1 MNNKIQI
8 PSGAIGQIAEYREQ
22 IIEDYRENPF
32 IEALPNILDK
42 EEAIYKLTN
51 YPPFNENERLLEG
64 HYRYHIVQR
73 LFQYFQPL
81 SIHIDLE
88 SRISRMIRQG
98 YLSRNPF
105 NAEYKK
111 GFHEGYQMIQSKSLE
126 LTGTQSIT
134 TTSYGFTI
142 IGVSGMGKSIS
153 VGKILSLYPQVI
165 IHSKYKGNLF
175 SQYQVPWMKIDCPHS
190 GSLKELCVNFLIT
203 IDSILGTDY
212 YKKTMRGNSSANTLL
227 PVICQISRRCG
238 LGMLVID
245 EIQSLSLAKS
255 GGAEK
260 MLNFFMT
267 LINTIGVPVVLIG
280 TNKAMSILQSQFR
293 QARRGSG
300 QGDMFF
306 DRIKNKDDISW
317 NLFVEGLF
325 EYQWVRKPCILTQE
339 LSDTLY
345 EESQGIFDIA
355 IKLFIMAQVRA
366 IATNKEEITPKLI
379 RYIAKEN
386 LKLVKPMLDALKQGN
401 IAKISQYEDIAPIDF
416 DEFMNQQLSSINL
429 DNKIKEIQQSNKKV
443 KMDNKNIKEEA
454 ILRLLDLEIEINKA
468 KKYIDLVLKENEAKD
483 DINKIV
489 KLAYRMIIE
498 LDIENTKKKQKG
510 NKVDEYGENDLRFIV
525 KEGKKEKLS
534 VYEILKSKGY
544 IKPPIDDFL
553 KIG

>member
-8 PSGAIGQIAEYREQ
+8 PSGAIGEIVEYKEQ
-22 IIEDYRENPF
+22 VIEDYRNNPF
-32 IEALPNILDK
+32 IEALPIILSK
-42 EEAIYKLTN
+42 EEVIYKLTN

-64 HYRYHIVQR
+64 HYRYHIIQR

-105 NAEYKK
+105 DAEYKK
-111 GFHEGYQMIQSKSLE
+111 GFHEGYEMIQSKSLE

-134 TTSYGFTI
+134 PTSYGFTI

-165 IHSKYKGNLF
+165 IHSEYKGTPF
-175 SQYQVPWMKIDCPHS
+175 SQYQVTWMKIDCPHS

-203 IDSILGTDY
+203 IDSILGTSY
-212 YKKTMRGNSSANTLL
+212 YKKTMKGNSSANTLL

-238 LGMLVID
+238 LGMLIID

-306 DRIKNKDDISW
+306 DRIQNKDEASW
-317 NLFVEGLF
+317 NLFIEGVF
-325 EYQWVRKPCILTQE
+325 EYQWVRKPCVITQE
-339 LSDTLY
+339 LSDALY

-355 IKLFIMAQVRA
+355 IKLFVMAQVRA
-366 IATNKEEITPKLI
+366 IATKKEEITPKLI

-386 LKLVKPMLDALKQGN
+386 LKLVRPMLDALKNGN
-401 IAKISQYEDIAPIDF
+401 ITKIAEYEDIAPIDF
-416 DEFMNQQLSSINL
+416 DEFMNQQLSGINL
-429 DNKIKEIQQSNKKV
+429 DNKIKEIQQSKK
-443 KMDNKNIKEEA
+443 KAKIDNKDVKEEA
-454 ILRLLDLEIEINKA
+454 VLRLLDLEINPKKA
-468 KKYIDLVLKENEAKD
+468 KKYVDLVLKENEVNEN
-483 DINKIV
+483 INEVV
-489 KLAYRMIIE
+489 KLAYKMIIE
-498 LDIENTKKKQKG
+498 SDIETIKKRQKG
-510 NKVDEYGENDLRFIV
+510 KKVDEYGENDLRFIV
-525 KEGKKEKLS
+525 KAGKKEKLS
-534 VYEILKSKGY
+534 AYEILKSKGY
-544 IKPPIDDFL
+544 IKPPTDDFL

>member
-1 MNNKIQI
+1 
-8 PSGAIGQIAEYREQ
+8 
-22 IIEDYRENPF
+22 
-32 IEALPNILDK
+32 
-42 EEAIYKLTN
+42 
-51 YPPFNENERLLEG
+51 
-64 HYRYHIVQR
+64 
-73 LFQYFQPL
+73 
-81 SIHIDLE
+81 
-88 SRISRMIRQG
+88 
-98 YLSRNPF
+98 
-105 NAEYKK
+105 
-111 GFHEGYQMIQSKSLE
+111 
-126 LTGTQSIT
+126 
-134 TTSYGFTI
+134 
-142 IGVSGMGKSIS
+142 
-153 VGKILSLYPQVI
+153 
-165 IHSKYKGNLF
+165 
-175 SQYQVPWMKIDCPHS
+175 
-190 GSLKELCVNFLIT
+190 
-203 IDSILGTDY
+203 
-212 YKKTMRGNSSANTLL
+212 
-227 PVICQISRRCG
+227 
-238 LGMLVID
+238 MLVID

-260 MLNFFMT
+260 MINFFMT

-306 DRIKNKDDISW
+306 DRVQSKDEVSW
-317 NLFVEGLF
+317 NLFIEGLF
-325 EYQWVRKPCILTQE
+325 EYQWIRKPCQLNQE
-339 LSDTLY
+339 LSDVLY

-355 IKLFIMAQVRA
+355 IKLFVMAQVRA

-379 RYIAKEN
+379 RYISKEN
-386 LKLVKPMLDALKQGN
+386 LKLVRPMLDALKKGN
-401 IAKISQYEDIAPIDF
+401 IAKISHYEDIAPIDF

-498 LDIENTKKKQKG
+498 SDIENTKKKQKG
-510 NKVDEYGENDLRFIV
+510 NKVDEYGEHDLRLVV

-534 VYEILKSKGY
+534 AYESLKQVGY
-544 IKPPIDDFL
+544 IKVPQGNFL

>member
-8 PSGAIGQIAEYREQ
+8 PSGAIGEIAEYKEQ
-22 IIEDYRENPF
+22 IIEDYMDNPF
-32 IEALPNILDK
+32 IEALPSILNK
-42 EEAIYKLTN
+42 EEVIYKLTN
-51 YPPFNENERLLEG
+51 YPPFNEKERLLEG

-165 IHSKYKGNLF
+165 IHSEYKGNLF

-306 DRIKNKDDISW
+306 DRVQSKDEVSW
-317 NLFVEGLF
+317 NLFIEGLF
-325 EYQWVRKPCILTQE
+325 EYQWIRKPCQLNQE
-339 LSDTLY
+339 LSDVLY

-379 RYIAKEN
+379 KYIAKEN
-386 LKLVKPMLDALKQGN
+386 LKLVRPMLEALKKGN
-401 IAKISQYEDIAPIDF
+401 IAKISEYEDIAPIDF

-498 LDIENTKKKQKG
+498 SDIENTKKKQKG